1 MKKFTLCL
9 KIGVCFGLC
18 LVLIS
23 FSSYRSEED
32 DTVYVQQKLTDHYN
46 NEPEGSNIKKFELSI
61 TSSGFCRYKRFFKNG
76 MIEYF
81 SFSLNKFS
89 QLDYSGTVGSGKL
102 YLRTKGDDVIVQT
115 YNTKKGDDIDS
126 MATAMIIPLKNIE
139 AEELNELQEKFLLLS
154 QKLRK

>member
-32 DTVYVQQKLTDHYN
+32 ETAYIQQKLTTHYN
-46 NEPEGSNIKKFELSI
+46 NEPEGSNIKKYELSI

-81 SFSLNKFS
+81 SFSLNKFR
-89 QLDYSGTVGSGKL
+89 QLDYSGTVGSGTL

-115 YNTKKGDDIDS
+115 YNTKKGNDIDS
-126 MATAMIIPLKNIE
+126 MATTMIIPLKNIE